1 MADTMAD
8 DPYAVLGV
16 ARDASDKQIR
26 SAFLKLAKTSH
37 PDLNPGDR
45 SAEERFKAINAAND
59 LLSDKDRRARFDRGK
74 IDGAGHE
81 RARPGPPPGQRSYRD
96 HAEGAAGA
104 RYRAGFGADDDLGD
118 IFSEMFGARGA
129 AGAGS
134 ARRRHGQ
141 DRHYTLAVPF
151 LDAIRGA
158 TQRLNLPEGGSLD
171 VTIPPGLESGK
182 ILRLRGKGG
191 AGEPAGDALI
201 EVEVGLHP
209 LFRREG
215 RDIHLDLPIT
225 IREAVLGGPV
235 TVPTASGPVTMTLP
249 PGSDSRTRLRLRGK
263 GVPASGSQ
271 TAGDA
276 FPHLRIAVGPPDE
289 ALATFLRERTDAV
302 GWDPRSALE
311 AT

>member
-1 MADTMAD
+1 MAD

-26 SAFLKLAKTSH
+26 SAYLKLAKTSH

-59 LLSDKDRRARFDRGK
+59 LLSDKDRRARFDRGE

-81 RARPGPPPGQRSYRD
+81 RARPGPSPGQRSYRD
-96 HAEGAAGA
+96 QAEGAAGA
-104 RYRAGFGADDDLGD
+104 RHRAGFGADDDLGD
-118 IFSEMFGARGA
+118 IFSEMFGAHGA
-129 AGAGS
+129 TCAGS
-134 ARRRHGQ
+134 ARRRRGQ

-151 LDAIRGA
+151 LDAIRGT
-158 TQRLNLPEGGSLD
+158 TQRLNLPDGGSLD

-235 TVPTASGPVTMTLP
+235 TVPTISGPVTMTLP

-302 GWDPRSALE
+302 DWDPRSGLV

>member
-1 MADTMAD
+1 MAD

-26 SAFLKLAKTSH
+26 SAYLKLAKTSH

-59 LLSDKDRRARFDRGK
+59 LLSDKDRRARFDLGE

-81 RARPGPPPGQRSYRD
+81 RARPGPSPGQRSYRD
-96 HAEGAAGA
+96 QAEGAAGA

-134 ARRRHGQ
+134 ARRRQGQ

-151 LDAIRGA
+151 LDAIRGT
-158 TQRLNLPEGGSLD
+158 TQRLNLPDGGSLD

-191 AGEPAGDALI
+191 AGEPPGDALI

-235 TVPTASGPVTMTLP
+235 TVPTVSGPVTMTLP

-289 ALATFLRERTDAV
+289 ALATFLRERTDAAD
-302 GWDPRSALE
+302 WDPRSGLE

>member
-1 MADTMAD
+1 MAD

-16 ARDASDKQIR
+16 ARDASDKQIH
-26 SAFLKLAKTSH
+26 SAYLKLAKTSH

-59 LLSDKDRRARFDRGK
+59 LLSDKDRRARFDRGE

-96 HAEGAAGA
+96 QAEGAAGA

-141 DRHYTLAVPF
+141 DRHYTPDVPF
-151 LDAIRGA
+151 LDAIRGT
-158 TQRLNLPEGGSLD
+158 TQRLNLPEGSSLD

-191 AGEPAGDALI
+191 AGEPPGDALI

-225 IREAVLGGPV
+225 IREAMLGGPV
-235 TVPTASGPVTMTLP
+235 NVPTVSGPVTMTLP
-249 PGSDSRTRLRLRGK
+249 PGSDSRTRLRLKGK

-271 TAGDA
+271 VAGDA
-276 FPHLRIAVGPPDE
+276 FPHLRIVMGPPDE
-289 ALATFLRERTDAV
+289 ALAIFLRDRTDAAD
-302 GWDPRSALE
+302 WDPRSGLE
-311 AT
+311 AI

>member
-1 MADTMAD
+1 MAD

-26 SAFLKLAKTSH
+26 SAYLKLAKSSH

-59 LLSDKDRRARFDRGK
+59 LLSDKDRRARFDRGE

-81 RARPGPPPGQRSYRD
+81 RARPGPSPGQRSYRD
-96 HAEGAAGA
+96 QAEGAAGA

-134 ARRRHGQ
+134 ARRRRGQ

-151 LDAIRGA
+151 LDAIRGT

-235 TVPTASGPVTMTLP
+235 TVPTISGPVTMTLP

-289 ALATFLRERTDAV
+289 ALATFLRERTDAAD
-302 GWDPRSALE
+302 WDPRSGLE

>member
-1 MADTMAD
+1 MGADTMAD
-8 DPYAVLGV
+8 DPYTLLGV

-26 SAFLKLAKTSH
+26 SAYLKLAKTSH

-59 LLSDKDRRARFDRGK
+59 LLFDKDRRARFDRGE
-74 IDGAGHE
+74 IDSAGHE
-81 RARPGPPPGQRSYRD
+81 QARPGPPPGQRSYRD
-96 HAEGAAGA
+96 QAEGAAGA

-118 IFSEMFGARGA
+118 IFSEMFGGR
-129 AGAGS
+129 AGS
-134 ARRRHGQ
+134 AGRRHGA
-141 DRHYTLAVPF
+141 DRRYMLAVPF
-151 LDAIRGA
+151 LDAIRGT
-158 TQRLNLPEGGSLD
+158 TQRLTLPEGGSLD
-171 VTIPPGLESGK
+171 VKIPPGLESGQ

-191 AGEPAGDALI
+191 AGEPPGDALI

-225 IREAVLGGPV
+225 IREAVLGG
-235 TVPTASGPVTMTLP
+235 TVMVSTVSGPVAMTLP
-249 PGSDSRTRLRLRGK
+249 PGSDSGTKLRLKGK

-276 FPHLRIAVGPPDE
+276 FPHLRIVVGPPDE
-289 ALATFLRERTDAV
+289 ALATFLRARTDGAP
-302 GWDPRSALE
+302 GWDPRAAQE
-311 AT
+311 AMS